1 MKKISLA
8 PGRLLAIL
16 SALLLLIFWAV
27 WFFCYPNFLIWLEGY
42 SYFSTLPDFTSLYG
56 SIPEGIPGYIGAFLH
71 QFYKWPALGA
81 LIQAF
86 FAVWPVVC
94 AGVIV
99 IRIFEEPKGLL
110 WIAFLV
116 LPIYIYRQF
125 WDLLIYFGVIF
136 SAVATVLMLLVLVA
150 AAIWKPSLKMPE
162 FLKNRWLNMVVMLAS
177 VICSVYFL
185 TGLDPRNRRQ
195 EEITRLENLGQNGQ
209 WQEILSL
216 VTPKDAKQ
224 DQLKSRYALLA
235 LAETGYLTEYA
246 FRYGLSGLDSFLF
259 YDTPDPLCLNFNAL
273 FYQCMDM
280 HNAVIQ
286 QSYQQGVQS
295 VPGIGFAS
303 LRRLA
308 DTYLELK
315 DYELARKY
323 LDILAHSTCHGAWV
337 KERLPKLE
345 SIKGEEPA
353 YQYDEHKA
361 LIADFPHTI
370 SSMVDRN
377 VENRKYTDLL
387 LCAYLANEDG
397 DKFLNILRYIA
408 PYQYPEG
415 TPLPRLYEEAVILIS
430 MVDPSVLQEFV
441 ISEQTRAR
449 FADYVS
455 MMNTGRGTQALK
467 KYADTYW
474 AYSY

>member
-42 SYFSTLPDFTSLYG
+42 SYFSTLPDFTSLYK
-56 SIPEGIPGYIGAFLH
+56 SIPEGVPGYIGAFLH
-71 QFYKWPALGA
+71 QFYRWPAAGA
-81 LIQAF
+81 AIQAF
-86 FAVWPVVC
+86 FSIWPVVC
-94 AGVIV
+94 IGIIL
-99 IRIFEEPKGLL
+99 IRIFDKPKGLL
-110 WIAFLV
+110 WMAFLI
-116 LPIYIYRQF
+116 LPVYVYRQF
-125 WDLLIYFGVIF
+125 WDLLLYYGVLY
-136 SAVATVLMLLVLVA
+136 SAVATVLMLVVTAVTAIRRPAWKLPQWLGYKWINA
-150 AAIWKPSLKMPE
+150 A
-162 FLKNRWLNMVVMLAS
+162 VMLAAT
-177 VICSVYFL
+177 IYSVYIL
-185 TGLDPRNRRQ
+185 TGLDPKNAEQ
-195 EEITRLENLGQNGQ
+195 EELTRLENLGNGRQ
-209 WQEILSL
+209 WQEILDS
-216 VTPKDAKQ
+216 VSPKDARQ
-224 DQLKSRYALLA
+224 NQIKSRYALLA
-235 LAETGYLTEYA
+235 LTETGYLTEYA
-246 FRYGLSGLDSFLF
+246 FRYGLSGLESFLF

-397 DKFLNILRYIA
+397 DKFLNILRYIT

-430 MVDPSVLQEFV
+430 IVDPSVLQEFV

-474 AYSY
+474 AYPY